1 MTRHQAAL
9 TLSRGRAS
17 ILARPLMTRD
27 EAEGASV
34 FCCDF
39 VRLAAVLVQGSQAA
53 GDVWPLGHL
62 GVPACEMN
70 LWSLRF
76 SAFLISQHEQ
86 EIVSENLDGFHEI
99 SRIASR
105 MGLHSRQYGKAVVF
119 SKVPLPRYRRDLDD
133 RCLRR
138 QVVLPLSVEKE
149 VDAYLESFLDERQD
163 GFLGIPEPSRN
174 EYLATANGHYPLPEN
189 LLDQTKSFQLKS
201 MQQNWLN
208 SPKGQEM
215 FEFRKSL
222 PAYKVVVVSG
232 ETGCGKTT
240 QLPQYLLESEIES
253 SRGASCSI
261 ICTQPRRISAIFG
274 SERVAAE
281 RGEKLGE
288 NVSSQQSLVLRMSF
302 VSFTKTVYESEW
314 SYYTLGRRLQSDP
327 SLEGVSHVIIDEIHD
342 RGMNEDFLL
351 VVLKDILPRRPDLRL
366 ILMSATLNAELFS
379 SYFDGAQNMHIP
391 GFTYPVRTHFLEDI
405 LENTLTSAESKRF
418 TWIPEPDWIDFK
430 LIEHVLC
437 HIVRGETPGAVLVFM
452 TGWGD
457 INHLKSNLQA
467 HPLLGDPSRVLLLT
481 CHGSMDNTKQKL
493 IFDRPPDGIR
503 KIVVATNVAET
514 SITIND
520 VASARQRRG
529 RAGRVMPGECYHL
542 YPKQFYDALD
552 DYQRP
557 ELLRSPL
564 QTLCLQIK
572 SLRLGNISE
581 FLSKALQSPEPL
593 SVQNAVEDLKII
605 GALDDNENVT
615 VLGEYLS
622 TLPVEPKL
630 GKMLV
635 LGSIFSCLD
644 PILTVVAGLDVKD
657 PFIPQFDEKNV
668 PVYSKRLLL
677 SSGNYSDHLTLVRAY
692 DGWKEAQ
699 KEQSGQAFCLMNHLS
714 PQPLKDIDSMR
725 EQFLTLLK
733 NASLVSNV
741 EECNKLSHNEHLVRA
756 IICAGL
762 FPGVS
767 STVNHMNKITF
778 ETMDETEARLCS
790 YTVNGLVTEIPKRIP
805 YPWLVF
811 NQKVKV
817 RSVSLRDS
825 TGVSDSALLLFGGN
839 LSPGSFDGHLTM
851 LGGFVE
857 FFMRP
862 SLVDTYLSLKTE
874 LDQLIQTKLQNPRR
888 DNELDEKL
896 ISAIRHTMVRKT
908 PRASFISGLDTNTG
922 LQFNNMEIGEQSG
935 S

>member
-1 MTRHQAAL
+1 MLRSTLGLEWRRRLEFLYLTRHCFRYLQ
-9 TLSRGRAS
+9 TAS
-17 ILARPLMTRD
+17 HDPYHSD
-27 EAEGASV
+27 S
-34 FCCDF
+34 D
-39 VRLAAVLVQGSQAA
+39 SQ
-53 GDVWPLGHL
+53 PM
-62 GVPACEMN
+62 PACEMN

-76 SAFLISQHEQ
+76 SAFLISKHEQ
-86 EIVSENLDGFHEI
+86 EIVSENLDGFQKI
-99 SRIASR
+99 SGIASR
-105 MGLHSRQYGKAVVF
+105 MGLYSRQYDKAVVF

-138 QVVLPLSVEKE
+138 EVVLPVSVERE
-149 VDAYLESFLDERQD
+149 VDAYLEDIFDERQD
-163 GFLGIPEPSRN
+163 GFLGIPKPSRN
-174 EYLATANGHYPLPEN
+174 EYLATGNGHSQKSASPLPEA
-189 LLDQTKSFQLKS
+189 KSFQLKS

-208 SPKGQEM
+208 SPQGQEM

-222 PAYKVVVVSG
+222 PAYKERDVILKLISENQVVVVSG

-240 QLPQYLLESEIES
+240 QLPQYILESEIES

-261 ICTQPRRISAIFG
+261 ICTQPRKISAISV

-281 RGEKLGE
+281 RGEKSGE
-288 NVSSQQSLVLRMSF
+288 NVGYKIRN
-302 VSFTKTVYESEW
+302 EGI
-314 SYYTLGRRLQSDP
+314 LGKDTRLLFCTSGILLRRLQSDR
-327 SLEGVSHVIIDEIHD
+327 SLEGVSHVIIDEIHE

-379 SYFDGAQNMHIP
+379 SYFDGAQTMHIP
-391 GFTYPVRTHFLEDI
+391 GFTYPIRTHFLEDI
-405 LENTLTSAESKRF
+405 LENTFKTAESKRN
-418 TWIPEPDWIDFK
+418 TWIPDCIDFD
-430 LIEHVLC
+430 LIQHVLC
-437 HIVRGETPGAVLVFM
+437 HIVKGETPGAVLVFM
-452 TGWGD
+452 TGWED
-457 INHLKSNLQA
+457 INYLKSNLQA

-481 CHGSMDNTKQKL
+481 CHGSMENSKQKL

-503 KIVVATNVAET
+503 KIVVATNIAET

-520 VASARQRRG
+520 VVFVVDCGKAKESSYDALNNTPCLLPSWISKASARQRRG

-542 YPKQFYDALD
+542 YPKQVYDALD

-564 QTLCLQIK
+564 QSLCLQIK
-572 SLRLGNISE
+572 SLRLGKISE

-593 SVQNAVEDLKII
+593 SVQNAVEDLKTI
-605 GALDDNENVT
+605 GALDDNENLT

-657 PFIPQFDEKNV
+657 PFIPQLDKNNV
-668 PVYSKRLLL
+668 KKLYF

-699 KEQSGQAFCLMNHLS
+699 KEGSGQAFCRMNHLS
-714 PQPLKDIDSMR
+714 LQRLKDIDSMR
-725 EQFLTLLK
+725 KQFLCLLK

-741 EECNKLSHNEHLVRA
+741 KECNKLSHDEHLVRA

-767 STVNHMNKITF
+767 SVVNHTKEVSL
-778 ETMDETEARLCS
+778 ETMDEKQARLS
-790 YTVNGLVTEIPKRIP
+790 SNSVNGVDRLTTRIP

-817 RSVSLRDS
+817 KVHSVFLRDS

-839 LSPGSFDGHLTM
+839 LSPGSSDGHLTM
-851 LGGFVE
+851 SGGFFE

-862 SLVDTYLSLKTE
+862 PSLADTYLSLKTE

-888 DNELDEKL
+888 DNKLDDKL
-896 ISAIRHTMVRKT
+896 ISAIRLLLSKDKCEGRFVSNVM
-908 PRASFISGLDTNTG
+908 F
-922 LQFNNMEIGEQSG
+922 
-935 S
+935 